1 MEESADGVE
10 ERQQAWR
17 GKKRGLPRH
26 TELARVTA
34 IASIAWSE
42 VDNHGQR
49 EGGTG
54 EGNGHLS
61 PASSTPPSD
70 LKYQQGQELPNPL
83 VVEPRPPSSP
93 HTSRCILLTLAIASS
108 KPSLTALIY
117 IKPRAAVEVSRSIV
131 TSCLNQAGA
140 HLHLATLIGHRLPSQ
155 ASTRKYFSIGHP
167 SQIAPGQARLTSE
180 FFGYRP
186 PKKKLQLVDISIL
199 FILGRAHLHLAVL
212 IGHRL
217 PSQTNTS
224 FFCTLCPHSSAHG
237 KYIPV
242 GHPTSEFFVDRLLEK
257 KL

>member
-61 PASSTPPSD
+61 PTSSTPPSD

-108 KPSLTALIY
+108 KPS
-117 IKPRAAVEVSRSIV
+117 AAVEVSRSIV
-131 TSCLNQAGA
+131 TSRLYHAGA

-155 ASTRKYFSIGHP
+155 ASTGKYFPVGHP

-186 PKKKLQLVDISIL
+186 SKNKLQLVDMSIL

-217 PSQTNTS
+217 SSQTNTS

-257 KL
+257 KLQLVDMSIY